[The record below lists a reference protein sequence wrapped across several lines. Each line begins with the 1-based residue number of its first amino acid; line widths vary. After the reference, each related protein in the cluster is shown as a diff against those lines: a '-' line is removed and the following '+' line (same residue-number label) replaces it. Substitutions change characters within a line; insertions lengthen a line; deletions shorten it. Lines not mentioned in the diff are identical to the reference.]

1 MQSDISRILD
11 PSYYSSSKHTT
22 QPRVYYDRKGNMHD
36 PDYRHFPIMP
46 SSYATTSSL
55 DSDEEEQYVDPFSQP
70 RAYSR
75 ASPFPSSSPASSLFN
90 SSLSH
95 DAHKL
100 KKSRRASLD
109 SYQEEEEDES
119 EEGYDSWD
127 EEVDAQKTMKKP
139 EMSCSEAMKR
149 QLQTLSFS
157 LGYGVFRARRR
168 VRNALNRL

>member
-1 MQSDISRILD
+1 
-11 PSYYSSSKHTT
+11 HCH
-22 QPRVYYDRKGNMHD
+22 RK
-36 PDYRHFPIMP
+36 DYRHFPIMP

-127 EEVDAQKTMKKP
+127 EEVDEAAPEVDAQKTMKKP